1 MHRKIILAYL
11 LILSSLV
18 GFSQQAYRIK
28 ADIFTKT
35 RLVDSTF
42 QISKGTLFYD
52 KNIKKIIFDFSFPQ
66 KEKVV
71 LFDTIMYSF
80 RADTLYAKSLNLL
93 IPDQSLFHFILMGN
107 MANFGLDQAH
117 FEMKGVEKKGDMV
130 ITTWL
135 PPEFLRQTI
144 SKVLMATKNKLLY
157 SVTMLDSKGTVVSR
171 QILKNYKLI
180 QGIDIPTEILIATYL
195 ANNQGNIYQIITMN
209 NVILNE
215 TKNNEKYNYKL

>member
-1 MHRKIILAYL
+1 MHRKIILVYL
-11 LILSSLV
+11 LILSSLI

>member
-1 MHRKIILAYL
+1 
-11 LILSSLV
+11 
-18 GFSQQAYRIK
+18 
-28 ADIFTKT
+28 
-35 RLVDSTF
+35 
-42 QISKGTLFYD
+42 
-52 KNIKKIIFDFSFPQ
+52 
-66 KEKVV
+66 
-71 LFDTIMYSF
+71 
-80 RADTLYAKSLNLL
+80 
-93 IPDQSLFHFILMGN
+93 MGN

>member
-1 MHRKIILAYL
+1 MYKKIVLVCLIVL
-11 LILSSLV
+11 LSFA

-35 RLVDSTF
+35 RLIDSTF

-52 KNIKKIIFDFSFPQ
+52 KNVKKIIFDFSFPQ